1 MSSTL
6 KHIFLADD
14 DEDDRLLFKDAVD
27 ELKLP
32 VLITTVNDGEQ
43 LMKYLSQV
51 ETNLPDALF
60 LDLNMPRKNG
70 FACLKEIKSSKSLSV
85 IPVIIF
91 STSYEPGIVEL
102 LYDQGAHYY
111 IRKPADFGELKKVI
125 DRTFTLLQETSMQP
139 PKEKFL
145 IKKPNPRS

>member
-1 MSSTL
+1 MSSTS

-14 DEDDRLLFKDAVD
+14 DEDDRLLFKDAID

-32 VLITTVNDGEQ
+32 VMITTVSDGEQ
-43 LMKYLSQV
+43 LMKCLSKV
-51 ETNLPDALF
+51 EPKLPDAIF

-70 FACLKEIKSSKSLSV
+70 FTCLKEIKSSKSLFV

-91 STSYEPGIVEL
+91 STSYEPGIAQL

-111 IRKPADFGELKKVI
+111 IRKPADFGELKEVI
-125 DRTFTLLQETSMQP
+125 DRTFALLQETTIQP

-145 IKKPNPRS
+145 VKKPNPLS

>member
-1 MSSTL
+1 MSPVS

-14 DEDDRLLFKDAVD
+14 DEDDRLLFKDAVE

-32 VLITTVNDGEQ
+32 VLITTLNDGEQ
-43 LMKYLSQV
+43 LMKCLSHV
-51 ETNLPDALF
+51 DTNLPDAVF

-70 FACLKEIKSSKSLSV
+70 FTCLNEIKSSQALSA

-91 STSYEPGIVEL
+91 STSYQPGIVEL
-102 LYDQGAHYY
+102 LYEQGAHYY
-111 IRKPADFGELKKVI
+111 IPKPADFGELKKVI
-125 DRTFTLLQETSMQP
+125 HQTFALLQETSLRP
-139 PKEKFL
+139 SKEKFL